1 MPAYAEVTHV
11 GNTLENRDKI
21 TICRTSFDSSGF
33 INSIPNLQLDS
44 LSLDFI
50 PIYEPLPPI
59 DIIHPSQLPLVH
71 VEGSKNLNRK
81 KKKKKKSVNRKKK
94 SVNRKKNYINKRKKS
109 QKKKK

>member
-59 DIIHPSQLPLVH
+59 DIIDPSQLPLVH
-71 VEGSKNLNRK
+71 VEGSKNLNR
-81 KKKKKKSVNRKKK
+81 KKKKKSVNRKKK